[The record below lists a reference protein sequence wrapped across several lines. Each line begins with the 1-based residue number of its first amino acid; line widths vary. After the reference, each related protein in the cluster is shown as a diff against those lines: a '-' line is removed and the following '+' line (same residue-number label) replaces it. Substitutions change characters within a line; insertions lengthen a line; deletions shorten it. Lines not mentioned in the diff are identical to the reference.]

1 MSTASQTAYPTGKAA
16 ADSGDLTSRRLSP
29 EAARMPGALGTLAA
43 QLRAELRS
51 SARVPEY
58 VVDVVAV
65 PIILYTMF
73 GLPNAG
79 EVLPGGTDVGAMM
92 FASMSAY
99 GVVSLAIFTF
109 GVGVAEERGKGWLR
123 RMRATPMPFWAY
135 FVAKVVG
142 SLAFCA
148 LILLGTWAVAAFAG
162 KVPFD
167 GLRLAQTVG
176 VLMAGTVAFSTMGFA
191 LAYWFRPKAASAI
204 GNLVFLP
211 LSFLSGFFFPLDQLP
226 EVLAKVAP
234 YLPTYHFGQ
243 LVWGAIAPAQ
253 DVLAFGAHP
262 EGSTWLHIV
271 WVLAGFVG
279 FGVLARAGYQR
290 ELSRAAQ

>member
-16 ADSGDLTSRRLSP
+16 ADRGDLTSRRLSP

-43 QLRAELRS
+43 QLRAELLS

-58 VVDVVAV
+58 VVGVVAV

-135 FVAKVVG
+135 FV
-142 SLAFCA
+142 
-148 LILLGTWAVAAFAG
+148 
-162 KVPFD
+162 
-167 GLRLAQTVG
+167 
-176 VLMAGTVAFSTMGFA
+176 
-191 LAYWFRPKAASAI
+191 
-204 GNLVFLP
+204 
-211 LSFLSGFFFPLDQLP
+211 
-226 EVLAKVAP
+226 
-234 YLPTYHFGQ
+234 
-243 LVWGAIAPAQ
+243 
-253 DVLAFGAHP
+253 
-262 EGSTWLHIV
+262 
-271 WVLAGFVG
+271 
-279 FGVLARAGYQR
+279 
-290 ELSRAAQ
+290 